1 MDAFEKVVGYEQ
13 IKTELLQIADIIKNR
28 EKYEKLGARMP
39 KGVLIFGEPGLG
51 KTLLAEEFIRECGVY
66 NRTVRRSSE
75 DMDFISEMHKAFRD
89 AKANVPS
96 VILLDDMD
104 KYANEDKDHA
114 DAKEY
119 IAVQACIDNV
129 KDEDVFIIATVNDIH
144 KLPKSLR
151 RAGRFDRKIRVEPSE
166 GEDALKII
174 KHYLSAKAVDR
185 DINVED
191 IVKMSSSS
199 SCAELEMVLNEAAIF
214 AAYEGCSSIGIEHIT
229 EAVLRMQYHTP
240 KDANITSGDELEHA
254 ALHEAGHIVMAEAIR
269 EGSVGL
275 ASVRAVSKADAGGF
289 VHMCEKVERRPHA
302 ILISLAG
309 KAAVEMY
316 HAGRC
321 AGGCAS
327 DLEKAS
333 NLIRSGMTENAT
345 LGFAMLDKEHQ
356 YFSETHL
363 ARCDAA
369 VTVELERYMRI
380 ARQNLLDNREFLEK
394 VRDALMEKETLLHSD
409 VKFIR
414 KGCIVKNVVV

>member
-1 MDAFEKVVGYEQ
+1 MDAFEKVIGYEQ
-13 IKTELLQIADIIKNR
+13 VKTELRQIADIIKNR

-39 KGVLIFGEPGLG
+39 KGILIFGEPGLG
-51 KTLLAEEFIRECGVY
+51 KTLLAEEFIRECGIY
-66 NRTVRRSSE
+66 NRTVRRSSG
-75 DMDFISEMHKAFRD
+75 DMDFISEMHQAFRD

-96 VILLDDMD
+96 VILLDDLD
-104 KYANEDKDHA
+104 KYANEDRDHA

-119 IAVQACIDNV
+119 VAVQACIDNV

-151 RAGRFDRKIRVEPSE
+151 RAGRFDRKIRVEPPQD
-166 GEDALKII
+166 GDALKII
-174 KHYLSAKAVDR
+174 EHYLAGKAVDQ

-191 IVKMSSSS
+191 IVKMSSKS

-214 AAYEGCSSIGIEHIT
+214 AAYEGRSSIGIEHIT

-240 KDANITSGDELEHA
+240 KDANITSGEELEYTV
-254 ALHEAGHIVMAEAIR
+254 LHEAGHIVMAEAIR
-269 EGSVGL
+269 KGSIGL
-275 ASVRAVSKADAGGF
+275 ASIRAVSKAEAGGF
-289 VHMCEKVERRPHA
+289 VHMCGKVERRPHA

-316 HAGRC
+316 YAERC

-333 NLIRSGMTENAT
+333 DLIRRGMTENAT
-345 LGFAMLDKEHQ
+345 SGLALLDKEHQ

-363 ARCDAA
+363 ARCETA

-380 ARQNLLDNREFLEK
+380 ARQSLLDNREFLEK
-394 VRDALMEKETLLHSD
+394 VRDALKEKETLLHSD
-409 VKFIR
+409 IKFLR
-414 KGCIVKNVVV
+414 KGCIVKTAVV